1 MKRTPRIF
9 SILLTLIAV
18 VIVYESCKKSDLD
31 LLPHG
36 PTEAAYFTQ
45 ESDFTKAVLGVYAK
59 MDDWY
64 WYNGAQSFGAT
75 SSGLNML
82 LLPGDD
88 ITCGDQNTFEIF
100 GSIDPSNYLIGYF
113 YQIAYQLIARANV
126 VLEKVAAVE
135 DGVYTTPNLKDYHKG
150 EALFLR
156 GFAFYYLWNFY
167 GTSPLDTVRVTSSSQ
182 FTPPGTTGTQ
192 LLDQA
197 ISDFTEAAA
206 LLPTSWDDA
215 NRGRVTKNAA
225 YGMLGKSLVFRASF
239 TNTTTD
245 YAGAMAAFN
254 NISGVQLTD
263 KFDDNFAFDT
273 ENNSESLFEFQAS
286 QAFALDNVWLPNDFD
301 NAVGNI
307 SVYWGFYGGPAAVN
321 YGQARFVGT
330 AKLAAAFDPDDPRR
344 AITLDSA
351 DDILKYITRDKLD
364 QVATGSVNN
373 YRLLRYADVLLLKAE
388 ATLQSG
394 GSTADAIGY
403 INLVRKR
410 ARDMVPAGIAPADYS
425 TTETDKATIMN
436 WIMNERL
443 IELAGEG
450 QRWFD
455 LRRWDKE
462 GIITLDNSYFSS
474 IVNDKMS
481 FQPKHIFFPIPNS
494 EIDVNPNVK
503 QNDGY

>member
-1 MKRTPRIF
+1 MKLSPKIF
-9 SILLTLIAV
+9 AIPLLLTIAV
-18 VIVYESCKKSDLD
+18 FVYESCKKSDLD

-36 PTEAAYFTQ
+36 PTELAYFTQ

-100 GSIDPSNYLIGYF
+100 GSIDPSNYIINYF

-126 VLEKVAAVE
+126 VLEKVDAVKE
-135 DGVYTTPNLKDYHKG
+135 GVYTTPNLKDYHKG

-167 GTSPLDTVRVTSSSQ
+167 GTSPLDTIRVTSSSQ

-197 ISDFTEAAA
+197 IADFTNAAA
-206 LLPTSWDDA
+206 LLPTTWDDA
-215 NRGRVTKNAA
+215 NRGRVTKNSAF
-225 YGMLGKSLVFRASF
+225 GMLGKALVFRASF

-245 YAGAMAAFN
+245 YAAALAAFG
-254 NISGVQLTD
+254 NISGVQLTAA
-263 KFDDNFAFDT
+263 FDDNFAFDT

-286 QAFALDNVWLPNDFD
+286 QAFGLDNVWLPNDFD
-301 NAVGNI
+301 NPVGNI
-307 SVYWGFYGGPAAVN
+307 SVYWGFYGGPAATN
-321 YGQARFVGT
+321 YGQARFVST
-330 AKLAAAFDPDDPRR
+330 AKLAGAFDADDPRR
-344 AITLDSA
+344 ALTV
-351 DDILKYITRDKLD
+351 DDDGNILKYITRDKLD

-373 YRLLRYADVLLLKAE
+373 YRLLRYADVLLLQAE

-394 GSTADAIGY
+394 GSTTDAIGY
-403 INLVRKR
+403 INQVRKR
-410 ARDMVPAGIAPADYS
+410 ARDMVSGGTAPADYS
-425 TTETDKATIMN
+425 TTETDKTTIMK

-462 GIITLDNSYFSS
+462 GIITLDNAFFSS

-494 EIDVNPNVK
+494 ETDVNPNVK